1 VSGYGPDFVPTG
13 PDVVSQQVTIP
24 NELAGA
30 IIGKGGERIRQSRM
44 MSGCG
49 IKMEASTEDPNDR
62 IITITGTASNIQ
74 YAQSLLQQSV
84 RNPPPPS
91 GPSSQY

>member
-30 IIGKGGERIRQSRM
+30 IIGKGGERIRQSR
-44 MSGCG
+44 
-49 IKMEASTEDPNDR
+49 
-62 IITITGTASNIQ
+62 
-74 YAQSLLQQSV
+74 
-84 RNPPPPS
+84 
-91 GPSSQY
+91 